1 MNATSTLYQRL
12 GGADGIPHLVEDVVA
27 AHLVNPYVK
36 TRFEKVEDMVHTKQL
51 IGEFFTHGSGT
62 PPTYTGKGMLGVH
75 KDADVTEQEFL
86 AAMDD
91 IVGVMT
97 KNGIDEDTKNEV
109 LAIL

>member
-1 MNATSTLYQRL
+1 MTMTLYQRL
-12 GGADGIPHLVEDVVA
+12 GENEGIAHLVDDVVA

-51 IGEFFTHGSGT
+51 IGEFFTNGSGT
-62 PPTYTGKGMLGVH
+62 PPTYTGKGMLGAH
-75 KDADVTEQEFL
+75 KDVDVTEQEFL

-109 LAIL
+109 LAVL